1 MELWVNKYKPKSAK
15 EILSQGSAL
24 SETEAW
30 LSSWKPGKALL
41 IAGPPGTGKTLIAE
55 TVASERGWM
64 FMQVNASDERN
75 SEAVEKTLTEVS
87 RNQPLFHKG
96 KIILIDEVD
105 SLSSGDRGGIKAIV
119 RIMKE
124 SRFPVIVTAN
134 DPYIHKLQPLRSY
147 AKIVKLSKVDVRSV
161 EKRLREICEAEKI
174 KVGDGVLKSLA
185 RWSAGDLRSAIND
198 LQMMCEGRKE
208 ISESDFEAL
217 GFRERESNVFSVLP
231 IVFRSKNIIAAK
243 NAINTCDKDAD
254 DVFWWIENNIPFE
267 FTDPEALSNALDMLS
282 KADIFRQRVHRQ
294 QYWRFKAHMV
304 DMLAGISLAGEATH
318 QYVQY
323 RPPEKFAL
331 LAKLRFRNAEMGKI
345 YEKLS
350 AYTHSPKRLVRNEY
364 LPFLKI
370 ILRRNPKSASGGVEL
385 TDDEAKAIVSG

>member
-1 MELWVNKYKPKSAK
+1 MELWVNKYKPKTAK

-24 SETEAW
+24 SATEAW

-55 TVASERGWM
+55 TVANERGWM
-64 FMQVNASDERN
+64 LMQVNASDERN

-87 RNQPLFHKG
+87 RNQPLFHSG

-105 SLSSGDRGGIKAIV
+105 SLSSGDRGGIQAIV
-119 RIMKE
+119 RIVKA
-124 SRFPVIVTAN
+124 SRFPIIVTAN

-161 EKRLREICEAEKI
+161 EKRLREICEAER
-174 KVGDGVLKSLA
+174 VEVSGDVLKNLA
-185 RWSAGDLRSAIND
+185 RWSSGDLRSAIND

-208 ISESDFEAL
+208 ISERDFEAL

-231 IVFRSKNIIAAK
+231 IVFRCKNITAAK

-254 DVFWWIENNIPFE
+254 DLFWWIENNIPFE
-267 FTDPEALSNALDMLS
+267 FTDAESLANALDMLS
-282 KADIFRQRVHRQ
+282 KADIFRQIVHRQ
-294 QYWRFKAHMV
+294 QNWRFKAHMV
-304 DMLAGISLAGEATH
+304 DMLAGISLAGEGTH

-323 RPPEKFAL
+323 KPPEKFAL
-331 LAKLRFRNAEMGKI
+331 LAQLRFRNAEMGKI

-350 AYTHSPKRLVRNEY
+350 AYTHSPQRIVRNEY
-364 LPFLKI
+364 LPFIKI
-370 ILRRNPKSASGGVEL
+370 ILSSKKTHDSSGIEF
-385 TDDEAKAIVSG
+385 TEEEAKALVSG

>member
-1 MELWVNKYKPKSAK
+1 MELWVNKYKPKRAS

-24 SETEAW
+24 SATEAW

-41 IAGPPGTGKTLIAE
+41 IAGPAGTGKTLIAE

-64 FMQVNASDERN
+64 LMQVNASDERN
-75 SEAVEKTLTEVS
+75 SEAVERTLTEVS
-87 RNQPLFHKG
+87 RNQPLFHSG

-105 SLSSGDRGGIKAIV
+105 SLSAGDRGGIQAIV
-119 RIMKE
+119 RIVKA
-124 SRFPVIVTAN
+124 SRFPIIVTAN
-134 DPYIHKLQPLRSY
+134 DPYLAKLQPLRSY

-161 EKRLREICEAEKI
+161 EKRLREICEAEHVEI
-174 KVGDGVLKSLA
+174 AGDVLKNLA
-185 RWSAGDLRSAIND
+185 RWSSGDMRSAIND

-208 ISESDFEAL
+208 ISERDFEAL

-231 IVFRSKNIIAAK
+231 IVFRSKNITAAK

-254 DVFWWIENNIPFE
+254 DLFWWIENNIPLEFE
-267 FTDPEALSNALDMLS
+267 GEALANALDMLS
-282 KADIFRQRVHRQ
+282 KADIFRQIVHRQ
-294 QYWRFKAHMV
+294 QNWRFKAHMV
-304 DMLAGISLAGEATH
+304 DMLAGISLAGEGTH

-323 RPPEKFAL
+323 KPPEKFAL
-331 LAKLRFRNAEMGKI
+331 LAQLRFRNAEMGKI

-350 AYTHSPKRLVRNEY
+350 AYTHSPQRLVRNEY

-370 ILRRNPKSASGGVEL
+370 ILRQNTKPASDGVEL
-385 TDDEAKAIVSG
+385 TDEEAKAIVS